1 MGKRNLVF
9 CDLCKLESE
18 EDELFSLNIKK
29 PGKGRA
35 HSYDI
40 CGKCAEYLQTQLVSN
55 TVPSEA
61 VAKNKPRRIEDLDI
75 DENEELINSKQGQ
88 ELNIDIPER
97 PIKIINANANKDTC
111 SHLNKTRD
119 TLVKQGGKRT
129 FVRTCRDC
137 GTTLPSL
144 TVKERET
151 IKE

>member
-9 CDLCKLESE
+9 CDLCKSEAE
-18 EDELFSLNIKK
+18 EDSLFSLNIKK

-40 CGKCAEYLQTQLVSN
+40 CTKCAEELQTKLVS
-55 TVPSEA
+55 SS
-61 VAKNKPRRIEDLDI
+61 RITTSAEITSHKTLSDLDI
-75 DENEELINSKQGQ
+75 DENEELISSKQ
-88 ELNIDIPER
+88 EINIDIPER
-97 PIKIINANANKDTC
+97 PVKVINRNADPSTC
-111 SHLNKTRD
+111 SHLNKSRD

-137 GTTLPSL
+137 GTTVPSL

>member
-75 DENEELINSKQGQ
+75 DENEELINSK

-97 PIKIINANANKDTC
+97 PIKIINSNANKDTC

>member
-61 VAKNKPRRIEDLDI
+61 VVKNKPRRIEDLDI
-75 DENEELINSKQGQ
+75 DENEELINSK